1 MIEPMLTALFALSVS
16 QLYKYSLKSHTTTYV
31 GRQPCH
37 REKLYMHFIQQQ
49 KRKYMTYLIYENDIY
64 REKLCETETDEE
76 IKRQIEERLRER
88 DSVFTIILERRS
100 STFQN

>member
-1 MIEPMLTALFALSVS
+1 
-16 QLYKYSLKSHTTTYV
+16 
-31 GRQPCH
+31 
-37 REKLYMHFIQQQ
+37 
-49 KRKYMTYLIYENDIY
+49 MTYLIYENDIY